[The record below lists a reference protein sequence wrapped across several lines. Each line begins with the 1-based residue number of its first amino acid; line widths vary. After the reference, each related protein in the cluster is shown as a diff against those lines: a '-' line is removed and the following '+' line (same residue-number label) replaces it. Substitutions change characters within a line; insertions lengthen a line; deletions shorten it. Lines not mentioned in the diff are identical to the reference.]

1 LGTKEISG
9 TSFGDMTL
17 SDISNIEINEGAL
30 QTGDILIYNEDTRKW
45 MSADFSAIAETMVGA
60 TARTDGSSGIVPAP
74 KAGDQNMFLRGDG
87 TWSPVTSDNFEF
99 LTDIV
104 TTLVGG
110 DYSKSARDIATEEV
124 AAVVAEAPE
133 SFDTLK
139 EIADWIQ
146 SHPSDASDLNSRVA
160 DLEEDLV
167 AVNGDITSLNS
178 RVTALENSSFLG
190 DINAAILAL
199 QQKDSELESSISDLD
214 NRLKW
219 QNL

>member
-1 LGTKEISG
+1 
-9 TSFGDMTL
+9 M
-17 SDISNIEINEGAL
+17 
-30 QTGDILIYNEDTRKW
+30 
-45 MSADFSAIAETMVGA
+45 
-60 TARTDGSSGIVPAP
+60 
-74 KAGDQNMFLRGDG
+74 
-87 TWSPVTSDNFEF
+87 
-99 LTDIV
+99 
-104 TTLVGG
+104 GG
-110 DYSKSARDIATEEV
+110 DYSKSARSIAAEEV
-124 AAVVAEAPE
+124 SAVVAEAPE

-214 NRLKW
+214 NRLK
-219 QNL
+219 